1 MSRVDALDLPALV
14 ARLRVAISGD
24 WAGSPYLLAVGC
36 LFLACDPRSVG
47 ELGMLDSIFRLQC
60 EAEAIEADPLL
71 DALAEVT
78 P

>member
-1 MSRVDALDLPALV
+1 MSRVEALDLPALC
-14 ARLRVAISGD
+14 ARLRIAAEGR
-24 WAGSPYLLAVGC
+24 WAGSPYLLAVGA

-71 DALAEVT
+71 DALGEVRS
-78 P
+78 